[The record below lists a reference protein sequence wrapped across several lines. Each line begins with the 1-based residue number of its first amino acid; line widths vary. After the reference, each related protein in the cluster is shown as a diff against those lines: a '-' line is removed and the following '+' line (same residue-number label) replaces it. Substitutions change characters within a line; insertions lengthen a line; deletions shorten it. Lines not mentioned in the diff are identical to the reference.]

1 MASGVAGALARIV
14 KRKNIWTRDRIG
26 DVAQCWKNKQINMY
40 HNETKCFREKN
51 RKRSQNS
58 HSIAL
63 FSLKNM
69 SFLITS
75 RALWTTSGMKRT
87 IGGDRGLQKD
97 MKVRSHQTM
106 WGLGP
111 HLVTKGSCK
120 PRRSGAVG
128 FTAPASTQGA
138 RFYWVCLGTHLV
150 SLRHARGLGRL
161 TTCTIKKKKST
172 GLASF

>member
-1 MASGVAGALARIV
+1 
-14 KRKNIWTRDRIG
+14 
-26 DVAQCWKNKQINMY
+26 MY

-69 SFLITS
+69 RFLITS

-120 PRRSGAVG
+120 PRREDLGL
-128 FTAPASTQGA
+128 
-138 RFYWVCLGTHLV
+138 WVSRLP
-150 SLRHARGLGRL
+150 LRHRDPVFIECALVL
-161 TTCTIKKKKST
+161 T
-172 GLASF
+172 